1 MTEYMTD
8 YGTAVRNAVRVM
20 PDGRKVTA
28 IPARVQRYA
37 TEHML
42 QTNRPR
48 VAAYARVSTD
58 QEEQETSFEAQ
69 CDYYSKLIRG
79 NPAWEYAGLYTDDG
93 VSATSTA
100 RRDGF
105 NRLIADA
112 LDGKIDRIVTKSVS
126 RFARNTVDSL
136 TTIRRLKEKGVG
148 VTFEKENIDTLDSK
162 GELMITIMSSLA
174 QEESRSI
181 SENVTWGWRKRIAD
195 GKVSMT
201 YGSFLG
207 YERGA
212 DGTPVIDEA
221 QARIVRQIYG
231 MFLDGQTP
239 SSIAATLTKQG
250 IPTPTG
256 RTNWQSS
263 TVKSILTNEK
273 YKGDALLQKT
283 ITVDFLSKAH
293 KVNEGEAPQFFVE
306 NSHPAIISREIYDL
320 VQLELQ
326 RRGKRGRHTSA
337 KSIFSDRLICGE
349 CGATFG
355 SKVWHSTDP
364 YRKVI
369 WRCNRKYSRKD
380 TKCPNRHLNEE
391 KIKDAFVTA
400 VNQLVIQL
408 VIQKNEILDTYD
420 KILAGLTDTA
430 ALDAD
435 LQRLELEKDGIL
447 QRITDLIHENATTK
461 MDQGEYNRRFDALE
475 TQCVA
480 ISEKQKRIK
489 EKLADKLF
497 RKRKL
502 EAFMS
507 ELKSAEQMI
516 GFDEQLFARTVEQI
530 TVFSRKI
537 VFIFKDGTEIPI
549 EE

>member
-1 MTEYMTD
+1 MTEYMSG
-8 YGTAVRNAVRVM
+8 YGTAVHDAVRVM

-28 IPARVQRYA
+28 IPARMQRCA
-37 TEHML
+37 TGHML

-69 CDYYSKLIRG
+69 CDYYSKLLRG

-100 RRDGF
+100 RREGF

-112 LDGKIDRIVTKSVS
+112 LDGKIDRIITKSVS

-201 YGSFLG
+201 YGNFLG

-239 SSIAATLTKQG
+239 SSIAATLTRLG
-250 IPTPTG
+250 VPTPTG
-256 RTNWQSS
+256 RTNWQNS

-293 KVNEGEAPQFFVE
+293 KINEGEAPQFFVE

-369 WRCNRKYSRKD
+369 WRCNQKYTRKD
-380 TKCPNRHLNEE
+380 EKCPNRHLNEE
-391 KIKDAFVTA
+391 KIKEAFVIA
-400 VNQLVIQL
+400 VNQLVIQRT
-408 VIQKNEILDTYD
+408 EILDTV
-420 KILAGLTDTA
+420 
-430 ALDAD
+430 
-435 LQRLELEKDGIL
+435 L

-461 MDQGEYNRRFDALE
+461 MDQGEYNCRYDGLE
-475 TQCVA
+475 TQHDA
-480 ISEKQKRIK
+480 ISDKQKRIK
-489 EKLADKLF
+489 EKLSDKLF

-502 EAFMS
+502 EAFVS
-507 ELKSAEQMI
+507 ELKSAEQLI
-516 GFDEQLFARTVEQI
+516 YFDEQLFIRTVEQI
-530 TVFSRKI
+530 TVFPDKL
-537 VFIFKDGTEIPI
+537 VFVFKDGTEIPV

>member
-1 MTEYMTD
+1 MSRRAEHGCPRLRRAVECPGQSGRRGGHSTE
-8 YGTAVRNAVRVM
+8 
-20 PDGRKVTA
+20 
-28 IPARVQRYA
+28 I
-37 TEHML
+37 
-42 QTNRPR
+42 
-48 VAAYARVSTD
+48 
-58 QEEQETSFEAQ
+58 
-69 CDYYSKLIRG
+69 
-79 NPAWEYAGLYTDDG
+79 
-93 VSATSTA
+93 
-100 RRDGF
+100 
-105 NRLIADA
+105 
-112 LDGKIDRIVTKSVS
+112 TKSVS

-201 YGSFLG
+201 YGNFLG

-212 DGTPVIDEA
+212 DGNPVIDEA
-221 QARIVRQIYG
+221 QAQIVRQIYG

-239 SSIAATLTKQG
+239 SSIAATLTRLG
-250 IPTPTG
+250 VPTPTG
-256 RTNWQSS
+256 RANWQNS

-293 KVNEGEAPQFFVE
+293 KINEGEAPQFFVE
-306 NSHPAIISREIYDL
+306 NSHPAIISREVYDL

-369 WRCNRKYSRKD
+369 WRCNQKYTRKD
-380 TKCPNRHLNEE
+380 EKCPNRHLNEE
-391 KIKDAFVTA
+391 KIKDVFVIA
-400 VNQLVIQL
+400 VWLGDNTSHIP
-408 VIQKNEILDTYD
+408 
-420 KILAGLTDTA
+420 
-430 ALDAD
+430 
-435 LQRLELEKDGIL
+435 
-447 QRITDLIHENATTK
+447 
-461 MDQGEYNRRFDALE
+461 
-475 TQCVA
+475 
-480 ISEKQKRIK
+480 
-489 EKLADKLF
+489 
-497 RKRKL
+497 
-502 EAFMS
+502 
-507 ELKSAEQMI
+507 
-516 GFDEQLFARTVEQI
+516 
-530 TVFSRKI
+530 FS
-537 VFIFKDGTEIPI
+537 
-549 EE
+549 

>member
-1 MTEYMTD
+1 MTQFTNAMPAE
-8 YGTAVRNAVRVM
+8 AVRVM

-28 IPARVQRYA
+28 IPARAQACAAVP
-37 TEHML
+37 L
-42 QTNRPR
+42 QPVRKPR

-69 CDYYSKLIRG
+69 CDYYGSLLRN
-79 NPAWEYAGLYTDDG
+79 NPEWEYAGLYTDDG
-93 VSATSTA
+93 ISATSTA
-100 RRDGF
+100 RREGF

-112 LDGKIDRIVTKSVS
+112 LAGKIDRIITKSVS

-136 TTIRRLKEKGVG
+136 TTIRKLKEKGIG

-181 SENVTWGWRKRIAD
+181 SENVTWGWRRRIAD
-195 GKVSMT
+195 GKVSMA
-201 YGSFLG
+201 YSRFLG
-207 YERGA
+207 YDRGE
-212 DGTPVIDEA
+212 DGTPVVNEKEA
-221 QARIVRQIYG
+221 ETVRQIYG
-231 MFLDGQTP
+231 LFLDGQTP
-239 SSIAATLTKQG
+239 SGIAELLTKQR
-250 IPTPTG
+250 IPTPG
-256 RTNWQSS
+256 GKERWAGS

-293 KVNEGEAPQFFVE
+293 KINEGEAPQFFVE

-337 KSIFSDRLICGE
+337 KSIFSDRLNCGE

-364 YRKVI
+364 YHKVI
-369 WRCNRKYSRKD
+369 WRCNQKYTRKD
-380 TKCPNRHLNEE
+380 EKCPNRHLNEE
-391 KIKDAFVTA
+391 KIKEAFVIA
-400 VNQLVIQL
+400 VNQL
-408 VIQKNEILDTYD
+408 VIQKNEILATYD
-420 KILAGLTDTA
+420 EILARLTDTA
-430 ALDAD
+430 ALDAG
-435 LQRLELEKDGIL
+435 LQRLELEKNGVL

-461 MDQGEYNRRFDALE
+461 MDQGEYNRRYDALE
-475 TQCVA
+475 TQRIA

-489 EKLADKLF
+489 EKLSDKLF

-502 EAFMS
+502 EAFMC
-507 ELKSAEQMI
+507 ELKNAERLI
-516 GFDEQLFARTVEQI
+516 NFDEQLFIRTVEQI
-530 TVFSRKI
+530 TVFPDKL
-537 VFIFKDGTEIPI
+537 VFVFKNGTEIPV

>member
-1 MTEYMTD
+1 MPQKKIT
-8 YGTAVRNAVRVM
+8 RVEF
-20 PDGRKVTA
+20 PTKPLSPSQPT
-28 IPARVQRYA
+28 P
-37 TEHML
+37 TK
-42 QTNRPR
+42 R
-48 VAAYARVSTD
+48 VAAYARVSTVKD
-58 QEEQETSFEAQ
+58 AQENSLQSQQEYFAE
-69 CDYYSKLIRG
+69 YIRQHSD
-79 NPAWEYAGLYTDDG
+79 WVFAGMYTDDG
-93 VSATSTA
+93 VSGLSIR

-105 NRLIADA
+105 NRMIRDA
-112 LDGKIDRIVTKSVS
+112 LAGKIDLIVTKSVS

-162 GELMITIMSSLA
+162 GELLLTIMSSLA
-174 QEESRSI
+174 QEESRNI

-201 YGSFLG
+201 YGNFLG

-212 DGTPVIDEA
+212 DGNPVVDEA

-239 SSIAATLTKQG
+239 SSIAATLTRLG
-250 IPTPTG
+250 VPTPTG
-256 RTNWQSS
+256 RANWQNS

-283 ITVDFLSKAH
+283 VTVDFLSKAH
-293 KVNEGEAPQFFVE
+293 KSNEGEAPQFFVE
-306 NSHPAIISREIYDL
+306 NSHLAIISREVYDL
-320 VQLELQ
+320 VQMELQ

-369 WRCNRKYSRKD
+369 WRCNQKYTRKD
-380 TKCPNRHLNEE
+380 EKCPNRHLNEE
-391 KIKDAFVTA
+391 KIKEAFVIA
-400 VNQLVIQL
+400 VNQLVIQRD
-408 VIQKNEILDTYD
+408 EIFATYD

-430 ALDAD
+430 TLDAG
-435 LQRLELEKDGIL
+435 LQRLEMEKDDIL

-461 MDQGEYNRRFDALE
+461 MDQGEYNRRYDGLE
-475 TQCVA
+475 TQRVA

-489 EKLADKLF
+489 EKLSDKLF

-507 ELKSAEQMI
+507 ELKSAEQLI
-516 GFDEQLFARTVEQI
+516 YFDEQLFARTVEQI
-530 TVFSRKI
+530 TVFPDKL
-537 VFIFKDGTEIPI
+537 VFVFKDGTEIPV